1 MSTNKPLLNESARAT
16 VARLKAN
23 RSQLSQVQSDINE
36 ATQKTVSNSRAT
48 QRVSKNKTPV
58 NAAERKNVANRIIKQ
73 LLFGE
78 LTQGQALK
86 ALRIDVLGLKQD
98 VFAKLVDISRKT
110 LSDIENDRGS
120 YKTDI
125 LNKAFKPFGL
135 KVGLLPTSVST
146 LNSLL
151 QSERATD

>member
-1 MSTNKPLLNESARAT
+1 MSLKKSALNESAKAT

-23 RSQLSQVQSDINE
+23 RSQPSQAQSDEKAVMGNS
-36 ATQKTVSNSRAT
+36 ASNSPVA
-48 QRVSKNKTPV
+48 QRVSKNKTSV
-58 NAAERKNVANRIIKQ
+58 NAAERKNVANQIIKQ

-86 ALRIDVLGLKQD
+86 ALRINVLGMKQD
-98 VFAKLVDISRKT
+98 VYAKLVDISRKT

-135 KVGLLPTSVST
+135 KVGLLPSST
-146 LNSLL
+146 NALRLLL
-151 QSERATD
+151 QSN

>member
-1 MSTNKPLLNESARAT
+1 MSTKKSTLNESAKAT

-23 RSQLSQVQSDINE
+23 RIQPSQAQFDDRDVMGNG
-36 ATQKTVSNSRAT
+36 ASNSPKI
-48 QRVSKNKTPV
+48 QRVSKNKTSV
-58 NAAERKNVANRIIKQ
+58 DAAERKNVANKIIKQ

-86 ALRIDVLGLKQD
+86 ALRINVLGLKQD
-98 VFAKLVDISRKT
+98 VYAKLVDISRKT

-135 KVGLLPTSVST
+135 KVGLLPSST
-146 LNSLL
+146 NALRSLL
-151 QSERATD
+151 QSDGATD

>member
-1 MSTNKPLLNESARAT
+1 MSIKKLALNASAKAT

-23 RSQLSQVQSDINE
+23 RAQHSKVQLDTE
-36 ATQKTVSNSRAT
+36 GATRKNASNSRAV
-48 QRVSKNKTPV
+48 QRVSKHKTSV
-58 NAAERKNVANRIIKQ
+58 NAAERKHVANQIIKQ

-86 ALRIDVLGLKQD
+86 ALRVNVLGLKQD
-98 VFAKLVDISRKT
+98 VFAKLVGISRKT

-135 KVGLLPTSVST
+135 KVGLTPSSPNT
-146 LNSLL
+146 LRALL
-151 QSERATD
+151 QSETST

>member
-1 MSTNKPLLNESARAT
+1 MSTKNSTLNESAKAT
-16 VARLKAN
+16 VARLKSS
-23 RSQLSQVQSDINE
+23 RTQPSQVQLDDKAVAGNG
-36 ATQKTVSNSRAT
+36 TPKSRSV
-48 QRVSKNKTPV
+48 QRVSKNKTSV
-58 NAAERKNVANRIIKQ
+58 NAAERKNVANQIIKQ

-86 ALRIDVLGLKQD
+86 ALRINVLGLKQD
-98 VFAKLVDISRKT
+98 VYAKLVDISRKT

-135 KVGLLPTSVST
+135 KVGLLPSST
-146 LNSLL
+146 NALRSLL
-151 QSERATD
+151 QSHGATD